1 MNDNIWDEEPIVE
14 EKPQKSTKNIVGM
27 ILGIVSIVLHLPIC
41 NYIPFA
47 WLLSLV
53 ASIVAKVLV
62 KTTPACGM
70 RKAAKITSTIG
81 LILCI
86 VSAVFTVLGI
96 VAVIVL
102 SYLGV
107 FASLF

>member
-14 EKPQKSTKNIVGM
+14 EKPQKNTKNIVGM

-41 NYIPFA
+41 NYIPLA
-47 WLLSLV
+47 WLLSLA
-53 ASIVAKVLV
+53 ASIVAKVLI
-62 KTTPACGM
+62 KATPACGM

-86 VSAVFTVLGI
+86 VSAVFTVVGVVALI
-96 VAVIVL
+96 VM